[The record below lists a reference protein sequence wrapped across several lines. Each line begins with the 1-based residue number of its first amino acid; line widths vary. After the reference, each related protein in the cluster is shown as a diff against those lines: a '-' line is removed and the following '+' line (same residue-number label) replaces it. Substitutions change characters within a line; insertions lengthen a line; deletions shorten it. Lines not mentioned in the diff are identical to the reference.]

1 MQNQQEKRSASD
13 IYLAFEYQWDF
24 FVLEVVKLLEED
36 DVVSFECLDDV
47 ARQTNN
53 EVILYQIKH
62 SLRKKANGETIN
74 LTNRDSDLWKTITVW
89 MDFIEENEEANR
101 DAYINK
107 NRFVF
112 VTNKT
117 INSNAFGDALQK
129 YKQNGDLSAFR
140 NRINE
145 IKEKGDSASLVTRQ
159 IERLVNA
166 SYLETFVKHISLNFV
181 PNELELEIKRKIGV
195 RFALKEDK
203 INSVYEH
210 LMARMRD
217 DAKELIRNQKK
228 IQYDC
233 HTIQERYWTIINE
246 GREKLVFRTDFPRYD
261 GNPRDLMFIKQLIA
275 VNDITTDDCDDI
287 ANYTNQWFQF
297 HNNFKEKWNNHD
309 INDRDVQNLTTD
321 VDSVWRDSRKQ
332 FYRKLTKLSSVQ
344 DLDDAANNV
353 LTVVRKEPMYLAQT
367 PLGQALSRGCFYYYS
382 NDDSTIVT
390 EMPRIGWHIDWR
402 AKFKKE

>member
-24 FVLEVVKLLEED
+24 FVLEVIKLLEED

-62 SLRKKANGETIN
+62 SLRKKANGETVN

-101 DAYINK
+101 DAYINS

-166 SYLETFVKHISLNFV
+166 SYFETFVKHISLNFV
-181 PNELELEIKRKIGV
+181 PNELELEIKKKIGV

-217 DAKELIRNQKK
+217 DAKELIRNQKI

-321 VDSVWRDSRKQ
+321 VDSVWRDSHKQ
-332 FYRKLTKLSSVQ
+332 FYRKLTKFSSVQ

-353 LTVVRKEPMYLAQT
+353 LTVVRKEPLSLART

-382 NDDSTIVT
+382 NDDSTIIT

-402 AKFKKE
+402 SKFRKE

>member
-62 SLRKKANGETIN
+62 SLRKKANGETVN

-101 DAYINK
+101 DAYINS

-166 SYLETFVKHISLNFV
+166 SYFETFVKQISLNFV
-181 PNELELEIKRKIGV
+181 PT
-195 RFALKEDK
+195 
-203 INSVYEH
+203 
-210 LMARMRD
+210 
-217 DAKELIRNQKK
+217 LIPQ
-228 IQYDC
+228 
-233 HTIQERYWTIINE
+233 H
-246 GREKLVFRTDFPRYD
+246 F
-261 GNPRDLMFIKQLIA
+261 DLTLFI
-275 VNDITTDDCDDI
+275 
-287 ANYTNQWFQF
+287 
-297 HNNFKEKWNNHD
+297 
-309 INDRDVQNLTTD
+309 
-321 VDSVWRDSRKQ
+321 
-332 FYRKLTKLSSVQ
+332 SS
-344 DLDDAANNV
+344 
-353 LTVVRKEPMYLAQT
+353 
-367 PLGQALSRGCFYYYS
+367 
-382 NDDSTIVT
+382 
-390 EMPRIGWHIDWR
+390 
-402 AKFKKE
+402 

>member
-62 SLRKKANGETIN
+62 SLRKKANGETVN

-101 DAYINK
+101 DAYINS

-166 SYLETFVKHISLNFV
+166 SYFETFVKHISLNFV
-181 PNELELEIKRKIGV
+181 PNELELEIKKKIGV

-217 DAKELIRNQKK
+217 DAKELIRSQKK

-321 VDSVWRDSRKQ
+321 VDSVWRDSHKQ
-332 FYRKLTKLSSVQ
+332 FYRKLTKFSSVQ

-353 LTVVRKEPMYLAQT
+353 LTVVRKEPLSLART

-382 NDDSTIVT
+382 NDDSTIIT

-402 AKFKKE
+402 AKFRKE